1 MERHFA
7 DSSGFAESH
16 CFLNVKLCRDVIP
29 RPLLSVHGDVM
40 SCYSAIP
47 FWLLFSRLFLP
58 PSLCFHLSSLARSL
72 RLLYVFQP
80 LIYLRS
86 TFHRNSPSQNILRI
100 SCRTKIR
107 VSYSKIRA
115 TDGRS
120 LLSNF
125 GHESLSDIIW
135 WLNGCTH
142 RRRIPSSQSASACVD
157 PSIWKL
163 TPCLVGVLKPFHCE
177 ISDMCISSWQ
187 KVSSS

>member
-1 MERHFA
+1 MWYHTTSLALRA
-7 DSSGFAESH
+7 RR
-16 CFLNVKLCRDVIP
+16 RDVL
-29 RPLLSVHGDVM
+29 LLSD
-40 SCYSAIP
+40 S
-47 FWLLFSRLFLP
+47 LLAFIFSPLSPSFH
-58 PSLCFHLSSLARSL
+58 SLCFHLSSLARSL
-72 RLLYVFQP
+72 RLLSVFQP

-100 SCRTKIR
+100 SYRTKIR
-107 VSYSKIRA
+107 RA

-120 LLSNF
+120 LLSYF